1 MIQAET
7 KEQPLLTVL
16 DLCVH
21 FRLPKSHLFAAA
33 KTVFAVDGVS
43 FEVRR
48 GKTFGIVGESG
59 CGKSTTALSVL
70 RLVEP
75 TSGSIW
81 FNDTELRSLDP
92 QALRRQRRD
101 MQIIFQDPYSA
112 LDPHSTAGDIVGA
125 PLKIQKIGTR
135 QEYRERVAQLFT
147 LVGLRHEQMG
157 AYPHQFSGG
166 QRQRIG
172 IARALASG
180 PDLIICD
187 EPVSAL
193 DVAIQAQIL
202 NLLRRLQQTFGLTY
216 LFISHDM
223 AVIQHMC
230 DEISVMY
237 LGKIVERAG
246 RRSLFREPKHPY
258 TRALLSAVPRLHR
271 KEKRQMD
278 PVRLTGDPPNPI
290 DPPSGCRFHPRCPL
304 AEPRCRRE
312 APPLRDILPD
322 HHVACHLASPGPD
335 PVAYGLSIQ

>member
-1 MIQAET
+1 MIQTET
-7 KEQPLLTVL
+7 KEKPLLTVR

-21 FRLPKSHLFAAA
+21 FRLAKSHLFAAA
-33 KTVFAVDGVS
+33 RTVYAVDGVS
-43 FEVRR
+43 FDVRR

-75 TSGSIW
+75 TSGLIW
-81 FNDTELRSLDP
+81 FNDTDVRSLGP
-92 QALRRQRRD
+92 KALRRQRRD

-112 LDPHSTAGDIVGA
+112 LNPHSTAGDIVGA

-230 DEISVMY
+230 DDISVMY
-237 LGKIVERAG
+237 LGKIVEQAG
-246 RRSLFREPKHPY
+246 RRSLFREPRHPY
-258 TRALLSAVPRLHR
+258 TKALLSAVPRLHHR
-271 KEKRQMD
+271 DKRQMD
-278 PVRLTGDPPNPI
+278 PVRVTGDPPSPI
-290 DPPSGCRFHPRCPL
+290 DPPTGCRFHPRCPL
-304 AEPRCRRE
+304 AEPRCRKE
-312 APPLRDILPD
+312 APLLRGILTD
-322 HHVACHLASPGPD
+322 HHVACHL
-335 PVAYGLSIQ
+335 V

>member
-7 KEQPLLTVL
+7 IERPLLTVQ

-21 FRLPKSHLFAAA
+21 FRLAKSHLFAAA
-33 KTVFAVDGVS
+33 RTVYAVDGVS

-81 FNDTELRSLDP
+81 LNDTDVRSLGP
-92 QALRRQRRD
+92 KALRRQRRD

-112 LDPHSTAGDIVGA
+112 LDPHSTAGNIVGA

-258 TRALLSAVPRLHR
+258 TKALLSAVPRLHR
-271 KEKRQMD
+271 REKRQKD
-278 PVRLTGDPPNPI
+278 PVRVSGDPPSPI
-290 DPPSGCRFHPRCPL
+290 DPPTGCRFHPRCPL

-322 HHVACHLASPGPD
+322 HHVACHLA
-335 PVAYGLSIQ
+335 